1 MGKNLIEENL
11 VLTGRLKNRVAI
23 ITGAANGCG
32 RAAVE
37 LFLREGAKVVGADK
51 DEESGR
57 ALASSLDPANFR
69 FVTADVALRADVS
82 RVIDVA
88 LDSFGTIDILFNQAG
103 DIVVKPFLEL
113 SEDDYSFV
121 MDTNVRSVLLMT
133 QAVLPT
139 MLMQGRGVIL
149 TTSSV
154 SAVTATP
161 METIY
166 CCSKA
171 AAAQLTRAIAVE
183 FRDKGIRANVISPG
197 FVRTHHGET
206 EIAQLRALDVAAGEE
221 DIRLLQGRICE
232 PEEVATVAVFLASD
246 DASFI
251 NGAQIAVDNTF
262 TAI

>member
-1 MGKNLIEENL
+1 MGYVPSKRNPNL
-11 VLTGRLKNRVAI
+11 TDRLKNRIAI

-37 LFLREGAKVVGADK
+37 LFLREGAKVIGADK
-51 DEESGR
+51 DEASGA
-57 ALASSLDPANFR
+57 ALASRLNTEDFR
-69 FVTADVALRADVS
+69 FVPADVANRSDVS
-82 RVIDVA
+82 RVVDLA
-88 LDSFGTIDILFNQAG
+88 LSAFGTIDILFNQAG

-113 SEDDYSFV
+113 SEADYSFV

-154 SAVTATP
+154 SAITATP

-166 CCSKA
+166 CSSKA
-171 AAAQLTRAIAVE
+171 AAAQLTRAVAVE
-183 FRDKGIRANVISPG
+183 FRDKGIRANVINPG

-206 EIAQLRALDVAAGEE
+206 EISQLRALDVPAGEE
-221 DIRLLQGRICE
+221 DIRALQGRICE
-232 PEEVATVAVFLASD
+232 PEEVASVAAFLASD

-251 NGAQIAVDNTF
+251 NGAQIVVDNTF